1 MPELN
6 QETDRAIADA
16 FRGEWGRIVASLI
29 RLTGDWDLAEEC
41 AQDAFTT
48 AVQRWP
54 QDGVPNRPGAWLTTV
69 ARNRALDRVRRH
81 AMEERKLLEVAAEP
95 PWEPEVP
102 VVQEIQD
109 DRLRLIFTCC
119 HPALPLEG
127 RVALTLRT
135 LTGLSTAEIS
145 RAFLVPEATMA
156 KRLVRAKHKIR
167 DARIPFQVPPPHRL
181 PERTAGVL
189 AVIYLLFNEGYG
201 ASAGADLIRRDL
213 CAEAIR
219 LARLVVQLMPD
230 ENEARGLLAL
240 ILLQDSRRSARLD
253 DAGELVSLEDQDRS
267 RWDHDEIHQG
277 LLELEAA
284 QRDHRPGP
292 YCLQAAIAACHATA
306 DQASA
311 TNWVRIAELYRQ
323 LKRITPSPIVD
334 LNRAVAVAMAE
345 GPESGLELVG
355 ALEATGAL
363 EGYYLLPAT
372 RADLRRRLG
381 RHAEAAADYREALDL
396 VTTASERRYL
406 ARRLAAIPHRE
417 VPGEAQMRKVVDDH
431 CGAELRQTPATT
443 DPPLDGAT
451 SP

>member
-6 QETDRAIADA
+6 RETDLAISDA

-41 AQDAFTT
+41 AQDAFTA

-81 AMEERKLLEVAAEP
+81 AMGERKLIEVAAVP
-95 PWEPEVP
+95 PPEPEEP

-135 LTGLSTAEIS
+135 LTGLSTAEIA

-201 ASAGADLIRRDL
+201 ASAGTELIRRDL
-213 CAEAIR
+213 CGEAVR
-219 LARLVVQLMPD
+219 LARLVVQLMPE

-240 ILLQDSRRSARLD
+240 ILLQDSRRAARLD
-253 DAGELVSLEDQDRS
+253 DDGELVNLEDQDRS
-267 RWDHDEIHQG
+267 RWDQEEIELG
-277 LLELEAA
+277 LHELEAA
-284 QRDHRPGP
+284 GHEHRPGP
-292 YCLQAAIAACHATA
+292 YWLQAAIAACHAIA

-311 TNWVRIAELYRQ
+311 TNWARIAELYGQ
-323 LKRITPSPIVD
+323 LKRISPSPVVE
-334 LNRAVAVAMAE
+334 LNRAVAVAMAD
-345 GPESGLELVG
+345 GPETGLELVG
-355 ALEATGAL
+355 AVEATGAL

-381 RHAEAAADYREALDL
+381 RYAEAAADYREALDL
-396 VTTASERRYL
+396 VNTDSERRYL
-406 ARRLAAIPHRE
+406 ARRLAAIPLK
-417 VPGEAQMRKVVDDH
+417 EAPQEARVRKVFEDNG
-431 CGAELRQTPATT
+431 GAELRQTPATS
-443 DPPLDGAT
+443 DPPLDGTTAQ
-451 SP
+451 